1 MAIVLGVSAAY
12 AGKKYTVT
20 VTYEIYNVYYD
31 GYNEVGSKSLGT
43 QTETFSIYA
52 ETPHEAEEAAV
63 SQCGLVCNN
72 PNVYVNDQGVYQ
84 GEEMYNGVKCRVK
97 QFRRIVSARAQ

>member
-31 GYNEVGSKSLGT
+31 EYNEVGSKSLGT

-52 ETPHEAEEAAV
+52 ETPRQAEDLAIE
-63 SQCGLVCNN
+63 QCSTVCNM
-72 PNVYVNDQGVYQ
+72 PLGVNQ
-84 GEEMYNGVKCRVK
+84 GEEMYNGVKCSVK
-97 QFRRIVSARAQ
+97 QFRRVISARAQ